1 MINNLT
7 MKVEKPFFLEKGRG
21 VRLLS
26 VGFGYTLSVDMW
38 GKVWSMGVNNQGQL
52 GLGHCNSNSNN

>member
-1 MINNLT
+1 